1 MTNEDIEFL
10 LNVAKI
16 LTDTNNN
23 TLKSTSVYIKNIDSE
38 ADIQN
43 VKQILNGVIRIQD
56 LINQIHDR
64 VDYELELRR

>member
-10 LNVAKI
+10 LNIAKI

-43 VKQILNGVIRIQD
+43 VKQVLNGVIRIQD